1 MTSKQGY
8 GPDLRKFIDKRVL
21 VKLNGSRKV
30 MGQLIGFDH
39 FMNIVL
45 NDAVEYS
52 GWGPK
57 ETEKPIGKAM
67 IRGNS
72 IYMWECLDKIH

>member
-1 MTSKQGY
+1 
-8 GPDLRKFIDKRVL
+8 
-21 VKLNGSRKV
+21 

-52 GWGPK
+52 GYGPK
-57 ETEKPIGKAM
+57 AIEKPIGKAM

-72 IYMWECLDKIH
+72 I

>member
-1 MTSKQGY
+1 M
-8 GPDLRKFIDKRVL
+8 L